1 MKKVIFLLSLIVFSF
16 NSFSQTDYKQVI
28 DSEIEDVT
36 VFITGGEITRNTKVS
51 LKPGRNILVY
61 SGISSV
67 VDSKSIQFRSSEK
80 VDIVSVSTE
89 LDYLKFTDN
98 HPRARV
104 LNDSLK
110 FWQNNYQNKQDELSA
125 YQSEIQ
131 LIKSNMSIKGNNNNL
146 TAAELKAMAD
156 FHRSRIMELNKI
168 ISKYSAEMRVM
179 NQSITAINLQLNEI
193 NYNEKTHSN
202 QIIVVVDVDQNVTT
216 MAKLKYI
223 ISNCGWQANYDLSAT
238 NVSGKIKLKYKAKVF
253 NNTGNDWQNVNLTL
267 STSNPSLS
275 ATAPVLDAWFL
286 NSNTVRQA
294 FKKGKAVIVPQNRSY
309 SQWSQNASVPEISQN
324 LTGLGNGNHSMG
336 QPQVQFRSIEVP
348 QLTAEFMI
356 NKPYT
361 IPSNSKPYL
370 VEIDNFELP
379 AVFSHKAVPKL
390 DRDAFL
396 MASIV
401 GWEKLNLISGP
412 THVYYQDNYV
422 GESYINT
429 ANVSDTL
436 MLSFGRDSKV
446 IIEKKLSEEFSN
458 TNTIGSN
465 KKDTY
470 TYEIIV
476 KNNMTSNLTL
486 DLFDQVPISQES
498 DITVSVDEISDA
510 NLNEETGILVWKV
523 NLKPGEQQVYKISFT
538 VKYPKDKSITVKKY
552 RTISAPSF

>member
-1 MKKVIFLLSLIVFSF
+1 MQKVISILVLSFMCSWSF
-16 NSFSQTDYKQVI
+16 GQIDHKQI
-28 DSEIEDVT
+28 IASEIKDVT
-36 VFITGGEITRNTKVS
+36 VFITGGEITRDVKVN
-51 LKPGRNILVY
+51 LKSGRNILVY

-67 VDSKSIQFRSSEK
+67 VDSKSIQFKSTEK
-80 VDIVSVSTE
+80 LDIVSVSTE

-98 HPRARV
+98 HPRAKV

-110 FWQNNYQNKQDELSA
+110 YWREIYQNKQDELSA

-131 LIKSNMSIKGNNNNL
+131 LIKSNMSIKGNDKNL
-146 TAAELKAMAD
+146 TAEELKSMAD
-156 FHRSRIMELNKI
+156 FHRSRVMELNKTV
-168 ISKYSAEMRVM
+168 SKYSREMRDL
-179 NQSITAINLQLNEI
+179 NQSITAINQQLQEI
-193 NYNEKTHSN
+193 NYKEKTHSN
-202 QIIVVVDVDQNVTT
+202 QIIVVVDVEKAFTANTT
-216 MAKLKYI
+216 LKYI

-238 NVSGKIKLKYKAKVF
+238 NVSGKINLKYKAKVF

-267 STSNPSLS
+267 STANPSLS

-286 NSNTVRQA
+286 NANTVRKA

-309 SQWSQNASVPEISQN
+309 SQWQQNASVPEISQN
-324 LTGLGNGNHSMG
+324 LSGLGRGTIQPG
-336 QPQVQFRSIEVP
+336 QVPVHFTTIEVP
-348 QLTAEFMI
+348 QLTAEFSI
-356 NKPYT
+356 AKPYT
-361 IPSNSKPYL
+361 IPANSKPYL

-379 AVFSHKAVPKL
+379 AIFSHKAVPKL

-401 GWEKLNLISGP
+401 GWEALNLISGP
-412 THVYYQDNYV
+412 THVYFQDTYV

-446 IIEKKLSEEFSN
+446 LVDKKLSEEFSN

-476 KNNMTSNLTL
+476 KNNTSSTLTM

-498 DITVSVDEISDA
+498 DITVSVDEISGA
-510 NLNEETGILVWKV
+510 AMSEETGILIWKV
-523 NLKPGEQQVYKISFT
+523 KLKPGEQQKYKISFT
-538 VKYPKDKSITVKKY
+538 VKYPKDKNITVKKY

>member
-1 MKKVIFLLSLIVFSF
+1 MCL
-16 NSFSQTDYKQVI
+16 
-28 DSEIEDVT
+28 
-36 VFITGGEITRNTKVS
+36 
-51 LKPGRNILVY
+51 
-61 SGISSV
+61 
-67 VDSKSIQFRSSEK
+67 
-80 VDIVSVSTE
+80 
-89 LDYLKFTDN
+89 
-98 HPRARV
+98 
-104 LNDSLK
+104 
-110 FWQNNYQNKQDELSA
+110 W
-125 YQSEIQ
+125 
-131 LIKSNMSIKGNNNNL
+131 
-146 TAAELKAMAD
+146 
-156 FHRSRIMELNKI
+156 
-168 ISKYSAEMRVM
+168 
-179 NQSITAINLQLNEI
+179 
-193 NYNEKTHSN
+193 
-202 QIIVVVDVDQNVTT
+202 
-216 MAKLKYI
+216 
-223 ISNCGWQANYDLSAT
+223 
-238 NVSGKIKLKYKAKVF
+238 SGKIKLKYKAKVF